1 MTAISNWRIEYVT
14 NMQRMFSGCNGLTNL
29 NFLSNWNVKVAN
41 YVQMFQSCANLTDAS
56 GINDWNINAIAM
68 FTDMFKSTPVHPEFT
83 KFPNGTWD
91 SNGTFTPN
99 A

>member
-1 MTAISNWRIEYVT
+1 MAG
-14 NMQRMFSGCNGLTNL
+14 MFYNNR
-29 NFLSNWNVKVAN
+29 
-41 YVQMFQSCANLTDAS
+41 YLTDAS
-56 GINDWNINAIAM
+56 GINDWNISASANFTSM
-68 FTDMFKSTPVHPEFT
+68 FGGNTPSHPEFT